1 MKMSGG
7 FVWVLCSF
15 IPRLTEDSGL
25 KPGHLLPQNCHLE
38 KRTFQISKKVLCPTS
53 IFCRARAAF
62 ASSTSFLR
70 LTFSFSR
77 KAALKAI
84 WFSFSLLAS
93 RDLFLMGV
101 NHFWQDLKRWV
112 FLPSCSNCVLGSWLP
127 VLVVLLLSW
136 DKLLGSLPDYRLRPQ
151 LLHVKGAR
159 AWVKV
164 GTRYSCQGKVLALLD
179 FDK

>member
-38 KRTFQISKKVLCPTS
+38 KRTFQISKKVLCLTS

-112 FLPSCSNCVLGSWLP
+112 FFTFLQQLCSWFLTPSTCRPSSQLRQIAWLSSWLSVAASAP
-127 VLVVLLLSW
+127 PCQRRAR
-136 DKLLGSLPDYRLRPQ
+136 LGQSRHQVQLPR
-151 LLHVKGAR
+151 
-159 AWVKV
+159 
-164 GTRYSCQGKVLALLD
+164 QGPGI
-179 FDK
+179 FGFW

>member
-93 RDLFLMGV
+93 RDLFSEFLNNQNGDPSKPSSIHWIRPCSCMTKKLIPI
-101 NHFWQDLKRWV
+101 LKSLYESI
-112 FLPSCSNCVLGSWLP
+112 FPTFHS
-127 VLVVLLLSW
+127 
-136 DKLLGSLPDYRLRPQ
+136 KAQLLGVRGNIHDEQQAFEEQQ
-151 LLHVKGAR
+151 LLVE
-159 AWVKV
+159 
-164 GTRYSCQGKVLALLD
+164 T
-179 FDK
+179 